1 MSISINVQTQDFSV
15 GEQHDAL
22 CSNNKSDGAVVTFT
36 GLVRE
41 FSSGDNVIALELEH
55 YPGMTEQLLQ
65 SIAEQAQT
73 RWQLARISIIHRV
86 GYLALGEQIVFV
98 GVTSRHR
105 QAAFEGAQFIMDYLK
120 NHATFWKKEH
130 FKDSSNWVEFKQ
142 SDKQALDK
150 WQSIEQ
156 DAIE

>member
-1 MSISINVQTQDFSV
+1 MSIHIQVQTDDFNV
-15 GEQHDAL
+15 GDEHNTL

-41 FSSGDNVIALELEH
+41 FSSGDNVTALELEH

-73 RWQLARISIIHRV
+73 RWQLVRICIIHRV

-98 GVTSRHR
+98 GVTCRHR

-142 SDKQALDK
+142 SDKQALGK
-150 WQSIEQ
+150 WE
-156 DAIE
+156 E

>member
-1 MSISINVQTQDFSV
+1 MSIHIQVLTDDFNVGDEHNT
-15 GEQHDAL
+15 L
-22 CSNNKSDGAVVTFT
+22 CSSNKSDGAVVTFT

-73 RWQLARISIIHRV
+73 RWQLARICIIHRV

-120 NHATFWKKEH
+120 NPRHVFEKRAF
-130 FKDSSNWVEFKQ
+130 
-142 SDKQALDK
+142 
-150 WQSIEQ
+150 
-156 DAIE
+156 